1 MEDDAKGLPFLK
13 GRTLKVE
20 GERLFCWVVSKSW
33 VLRVSRAEI
42 GEDGSSGFG
51 VLDLKGLPAKA
62 WDFKFMAM
70 VDVVLV
76 LVMVRCERVVV
87 KVCKKDSF
95 LERERR

>member
-1 MEDDAKGLPFLK
+1 
-13 GRTLKVE
+13 
-20 GERLFCWVVSKSW
+20 
-33 VLRVSRAEI
+33 
-42 GEDGSSGFG
+42 
-51 VLDLKGLPAKA
+51 LPAKA

-70 VDVVLV
+70 VIVVLV